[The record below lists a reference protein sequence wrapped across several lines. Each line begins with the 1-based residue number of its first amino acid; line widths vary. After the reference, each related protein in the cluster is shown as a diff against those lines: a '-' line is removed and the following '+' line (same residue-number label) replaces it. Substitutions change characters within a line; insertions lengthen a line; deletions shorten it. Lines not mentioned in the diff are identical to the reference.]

1 MALSFKPEASWAV
14 VEGVLQVVTPTPIGD
29 RLETFKLGES
39 EVDIDPD
46 GNKFVKSSVWRGSTL
61 VTTATDADGVKPPF
75 VTERWLEP
83 KTGRLKQVSSHD
95 GVSFTRIFVLR
106 GSRG

>member
-61 VTTATDADGVKPPF
+61 VTTATDANGVKPPF
-75 VTERWLEP
+75 VTERWIE

-95 GVSFTRIFVLR
+95 GVSFTRTFVLR